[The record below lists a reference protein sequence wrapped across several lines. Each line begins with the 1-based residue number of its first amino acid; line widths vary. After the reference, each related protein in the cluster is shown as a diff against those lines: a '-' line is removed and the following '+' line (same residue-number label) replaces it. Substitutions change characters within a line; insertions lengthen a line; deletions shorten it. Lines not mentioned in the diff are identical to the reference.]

1 MNDNIEQIITQG
13 VNSRIEES
21 VIFYNNEIYTYW
33 DSGLTRYVFVNEDK
47 TKVVKLLIESK
58 THDYNKEEFE
68 IYVNASD
75 EKKKELAKTTLGIN
89 GLFIEQEFCNPIK
102 LDARKLTI
110 PQMLFA
116 RKCRNEVGWTAD
128 GNLVCFDLDEYK
140 KW

>member
-1 MNDNIEQIITQG
+1 MNNNIEQIISQG
-13 VNSRIEES
+13 VNRDITES

-33 DSGLTRYVFVNEDK
+33 DNGLTRYVFVNESK
-47 TKVVKLLIESK
+47 TKVVKLLIENKSF
-58 THDYNKEEFE
+58 DYNKEEFE
-68 IYVNASD
+68 IYDKADN

-89 GLFIEQEFCNPIK
+89 GLFVEQEFCNPIK
-102 LDARKLTI
+102 LDDRKLTI